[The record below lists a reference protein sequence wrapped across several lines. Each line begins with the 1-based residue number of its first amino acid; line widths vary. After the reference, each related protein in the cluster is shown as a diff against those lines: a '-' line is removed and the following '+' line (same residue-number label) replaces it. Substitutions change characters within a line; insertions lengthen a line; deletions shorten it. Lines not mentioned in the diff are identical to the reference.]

1 MREGLIK
8 LVSSIVGEEQQASME
23 KFPLFHSAHEGYAV
37 ILEEVDELKA
47 EIEGVEEINNLMDYL
62 WDYIKLNSIN
72 TLNLIDDIEQR
83 AINAAC
89 EAVQVAAMCR
99 KFKESMKTKNGRNKR
114 VRHR

>member
-47 EIEGVEEINNLMDYL
+47 EIEGVE
-62 WDYIKLNSIN
+62 
-72 TLNLIDDIEQR
+72 
-83 AINAAC
+83 
-89 EAVQVAAMCR
+89 
-99 KFKESMKTKNGRNKR
+99 
-114 VRHR
+114 